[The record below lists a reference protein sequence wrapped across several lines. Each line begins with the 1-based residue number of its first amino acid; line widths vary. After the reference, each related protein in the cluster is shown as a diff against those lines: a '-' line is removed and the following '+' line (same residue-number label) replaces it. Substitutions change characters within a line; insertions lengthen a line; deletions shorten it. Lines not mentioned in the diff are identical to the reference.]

1 MIDAGFR
8 AEFATGYLQRE
19 IILHQCDVS
28 NGIDESV
35 HNSATKGFA
44 VGRLVKVTKDSN
56 GKYTITE
63 IGKDDSTDYDLSAVL
78 DSFIGL
84 DGISLS
90 IGVDDD
96 VPAVT
101 EE

>member
-1 MIDAGFR
+1 MAKKSTKVAFSK
-8 AEFATGYLQRE
+8 ATITFE
-19 IILHQCDVS
+19 
-28 NGIDESV
+28 
-35 HNSATKGFA
+35 
-44 VGRLVKVTKDSN
+44 N

-63 IGKDDSTDYDLSAVL
+63 ITKDDSTDYDLSAVL
-78 DSFIGL
+78 DSFIGQE
-84 DGISLS
+84 GVSLS

>member
-1 MIDAGFR
+1 MAKKSTKVVFSK
-8 AEFATGYLQRE
+8 AT
-19 IILHQCDVS
+19 
-28 NGIDESV
+28 
-35 HNSATKGFA
+35 
-44 VGRLVKVTKDSN
+44 VTFEN

-63 IGKDDSTDYDLSAVL
+63 ITKDDSTDYDLSAVL
-78 DSFIGL
+78 DSFIGQE
-84 DGISLS
+84 GISLS

>member
-1 MIDAGFR
+1 MAKI
-8 AEFATGYLQRE
+8 
-19 IILHQCDVS
+19 
-28 NGIDESV
+28 
-35 HNSATKGFA
+35 TKKYAFSKGTITFE
-44 VGRLVKVTKDSN
+44 N

-84 DGISLS
+84 EGVSLS
-90 IGVDDD
+90 IGVDDE

-101 EE
+101 ED

>member
-1 MIDAGFR
+1 MAKKSTKVAFSK
-8 AEFATGYLQRE
+8 ATISFE
-19 IILHQCDVS
+19 
-28 NGIDESV
+28 
-35 HNSATKGFA
+35 
-44 VGRLVKVTKDSN
+44 N

-63 IGKDDSTDYDLSAVL
+63 ITKDDSTDYDLSAVL
-78 DSFIGL
+78 DSFIGQE
-84 DGISLS
+84 GISLS

>member
-1 MIDAGFR
+1 MARITRKYSF
-8 AEFATGYLQRE
+8 
-19 IILHQCDVS
+19 
-28 NGIDESV
+28 
-35 HNSATKGFA
+35 TKGNISF
-44 VGRLVKVTKDSN
+44 DN

-63 IGKDDSTDYDLSAVL
+63 ITKDDSTDYDLSAVL
-78 DSFIGL
+78 DSFIGQE
-84 DGISLS
+84 GISLS

>member
-1 MIDAGFR
+1 MAKI
-8 AEFATGYLQRE
+8 
-19 IILHQCDVS
+19 
-28 NGIDESV
+28 
-35 HNSATKGFA
+35 TKKYAFSKGTITFE
-44 VGRLVKVTKDSN
+44 N

-84 DGISLS
+84 AGISLS

>member
-1 MIDAGFR
+1 MAKKSTKVAFSK
-8 AEFATGYLQRE
+8 ATITFE
-19 IILHQCDVS
+19 
-28 NGIDESV
+28 
-35 HNSATKGFA
+35 
-44 VGRLVKVTKDSN
+44 N

-63 IGKDDSTDYDLSAVL
+63 ITKDDTTDYNLSAVL
-78 DSFIGL
+78 DSFIGQE
-84 DGISLS
+84 GVSLS

>member
-1 MIDAGFR
+1 MAKKI
-8 AEFATGYLQRE
+8 
-19 IILHQCDVS
+19 
-28 NGIDESV
+28 
-35 HNSATKGFA
+35 TKVAFSKA
-44 VGRLVKVTKDSN
+44 SISFEN

-63 IGKDDSTDYDLSAVL
+63 INKDDSTDYDLSAVL
-78 DSFIGL
+78 DSFVGL
-84 DGISLS
+84 DGVSLS

>member
-1 MIDAGFR
+1 MAKKSTKVAFSK
-8 AEFATGYLQRE
+8 ATITFE
-19 IILHQCDVS
+19 
-28 NGIDESV
+28 
-35 HNSATKGFA
+35 
-44 VGRLVKVTKDSN
+44 N

-63 IGKDDSTDYDLSAVL
+63 ITKDDSTDYDLTAVL
-78 DSFIGL
+78 DSFIGQE
-84 DGISLS
+84 GISLS

>member
-1 MIDAGFR
+1 MAKITKKYAFSK
-8 AEFATGYLQRE
+8 ATITIE
-19 IILHQCDVS
+19 
-28 NGIDESV
+28 
-35 HNSATKGFA
+35 
-44 VGRLVKVTKDSN
+44 N

-63 IGKDDSTDYDLSAVL
+63 ITKDDSTDYNLSAVL
-78 DSFIGL
+78 DSFVGL
-84 DGISLS
+84 EGVSLS

>member
-1 MIDAGFR
+1 MAKKSTKVAFSK
-8 AEFATGYLQRE
+8 ATITFE
-19 IILHQCDVS
+19 
-28 NGIDESV
+28 
-35 HNSATKGFA
+35 
-44 VGRLVKVTKDSN
+44 N

-63 IGKDDSTDYDLSAVL
+63 ITKDDSIDYDLSAVL
-78 DSFIGL
+78 DSFIGQE
-84 DGISLS
+84 GVSLS

>member
-1 MIDAGFR
+1 MAKKSTKVAFSK
-8 AEFATGYLQRE
+8 ATITFE
-19 IILHQCDVS
+19 
-28 NGIDESV
+28 
-35 HNSATKGFA
+35 
-44 VGRLVKVTKDSN
+44 N

-63 IGKDDSTDYDLSAVL
+63 ITKDDSTDYDLCAVL
-78 DSFIGL
+78 DSFIGQE
-84 DGISLS
+84 GISLS

>member
-1 MIDAGFR
+1 MAKKSTKVAFSK
-8 AEFATGYLQRE
+8 ATITFE
-19 IILHQCDVS
+19 
-28 NGIDESV
+28 
-35 HNSATKGFA
+35 
-44 VGRLVKVTKDSN
+44 N

-63 IGKDDSTDYDLSAVL
+63 ITKDDSTDYNLSAVL

-84 DGISLS
+84 DGVSLS
-90 IGVDDD
+90 IGVDDE

>member
-1 MIDAGFR
+1 MAKITKKYAFSK
-8 AEFATGYLQRE
+8 ATITFE
-19 IILHQCDVS
+19 
-28 NGIDESV
+28 
-35 HNSATKGFA
+35 
-44 VGRLVKVTKDSN
+44 N

-63 IGKDDSTDYDLSAVL
+63 ITKDDSTDYNLSAVL
-78 DSFIGL
+78 DSFIGQE
-84 DGISLS
+84 GISLS